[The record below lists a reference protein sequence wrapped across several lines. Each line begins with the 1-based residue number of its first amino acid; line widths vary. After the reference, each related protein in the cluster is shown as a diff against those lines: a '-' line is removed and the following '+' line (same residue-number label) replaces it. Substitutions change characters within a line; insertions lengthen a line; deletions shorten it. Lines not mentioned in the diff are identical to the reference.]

1 MRLLLVGLLRTRC
14 RSGRKTGALLLRVLR
29 RHAAGR
35 SVAARRLGLPR
46 LRLAGRALRHAARL
60 LRPRLRRLLMAL
72 GAGLSGLLL
81 PRLLGPRARRPGRLL
96 AARGVLRG
104 RAAGRRPAGH
114 ARVGLLRAGGG
125 RLARRAGVRLLRR
138 RRRHLA
144 AGGVLLVRVWLLGSG
159 SLARRAGVR
168 LLRHLAT
175 RRPRLRMRLLRSGR
189 RRLAGPGEAG
199 GRLGVPGVLRRRP
212 AGRVGLLAAG
222 GVLVRVGLLGSGGGR
237 LARRAR
243 LRLVRG
249 AGRHLAPGAPAG
261 LLGVQGLLPAGRA
274 VGGLLGLVGVLA
286 GGCLRPRRSGLRSAA
301 GVARLRSLR
310 G

>member
-1 MRLLLVGLLRTRC
+1 MRLLLIGLLRTRC

-35 SVAARRLGLPR
+35 AVAARRLGLPR

-72 GAGLSGLLL
+72 GAGLSGLL
-81 PRLLGPRARRPGRLL
+81 PRLLGSRARRPGRLL

-104 RAAGRRPAGH
+104 RAAGRRPAGR

-144 AGGVLLVRVWLLGSG
+144 AGGVLVVRVWLLGSG

-168 LLRHLAT
+168 LLRHLAA

-222 GVLVRVGLLGSGGGR
+222 GVLVRVGLVGSGGGR